1 MPSPTKTKN
10 FISPSEL
17 KAKLPCSVA
26 LQQQI
31 ASWRTVIKNIINHRD
46 HRLLVIVGPCS
57 IHDPEAAIIYAEKLA
72 NLADEVKDKLFIV
85 MRSYFSK
92 PRTRYGW
99 KGWLN
104 DPELNGSGKIAK
116 GLITARQLLLKINA
130 LQLPCGMELLNPT
143 SPQYLGDLLSW
154 GAVGARTVE
163 SQIHR
168 ELISNT
174 SLPVGFK
181 NNTAGN
187 IEVAINAITTS
198 AQKHTFLAMNDSGI
212 LTQVQSSGNPHSHV
226 ILRGSHQKT
235 NYDTDSFAKAIKL
248 QQQQRLSSRII
259 IDCNHG
265 NSPAGCNQQLDTLR
279 YIQQYYQQ
287 QPIFGGVML
296 ESHLQSGRQNIQGS
310 LTFGQSITDPCLGW
324 QETEKAL
331 LSLSNSHIIQ

>member
-1 MPSPTKTKN
+1 MSSQTKTKN
-10 FISPSEL
+10 FITPAEL
-17 KAKLPCSVA
+17 KANLPCSVA

-31 ASWRTVIKNIINHRD
+31 ESWRTAIKNIINNHDR
-46 HRLLVIVGPCS
+46 RLLVIVGPCS

-72 NLADEVKDKLFIV
+72 NLADKVKDKLFII
-85 MRSYFSK
+85 MRTYFSK

-104 DPELNGSGKIAK
+104 DPELNGTGEIEK
-116 GLITARQLLLKINA
+116 GLVTARQLLLKINA

-154 GAVGARTVE
+154 GAIGARTVE

-168 ELISNT
+168 ELISNVN
-174 SLPVGFK
+174 LPVGFK

-187 IEVAINAITTS
+187 IEVAINAIATS
-198 AQKHTFLAMNDSGI
+198 AKKHTFLAMNDSGL
-212 LTQVQSSGNPHSHV
+212 LTQVQSSGNPNSHL

-235 NYDTDSFAKAIKL
+235 NYDTESFGNAIIL
-248 QQQQRLSSRII
+248 QQQQRASSRII

-265 NSPAGCNQQLDTLR
+265 NSPEGINQQLDALR
-279 YIQQYYQQ
+279 YIQQHYQQ
-287 QPIFGGVML
+287 KPAFGGIML
-296 ESHLQSGRQNIQGS
+296 ESNLQSGQQSIEGP

-324 QETEKAL
+324 NETEKAL
-331 LSLSNSHIIQ
+331 ISLSKSHVTQ